1 MMARGAVSWRSAKQ
15 TWTTTFTME
24 VKFISYFE
32 AIAHDVWL
40 KSFISRLKIMNFISK
55 LLRIYYDNSV
65 IVLIA
70 KNNKNDSRSKHFDI
84 KYLAI
89 KECVKEKKAVIEHIS
104 TELMIADPLTKSKPL
119 LKFKDHEWKWDLV
132 QLCDFSCMNYII
144 FKQIL
149 FIVMFSYIYVH
160 LSLFEKIHPYRTK
173 NKHKVYSLSKVA
185 THRIILGKL
194 YAL

>member
-1 MMARGAVSWRSAKQ
+1 
-15 TWTTTFTME
+15 
-24 VKFISYFE
+24 
-32 AIAHDVWL
+32 
-40 KSFISRLKIMNFISK
+40 MNFICKS
-55 LLRIYYDNSV
+55 LRIYYDNSV
-65 IVLIA
+65 IVFIA

-89 KECVKEKKAVIEHIS
+89 KECVKEKKAVIKHIS
-104 TELMIADPLTKSKPL
+104 TELMIADPLTKSMPL

-132 QLCDFSCMNYII
+132 QLYDFSCMNYII
-144 FKQIL
+144 LKQII
-149 FIVMFSYIYVH
+149 FIVMFFYIYAH

-185 THRIILGKL
+185 THKIILGKL